1 MPDLPKIVDEKIVK
15 DSVSKIDEKK
25 ETFIQELSND
35 LEKIAKDYGP
45 FLMEELLQRLEKVVK
60 NFDEEFTT
68 LVKESFKKWKVK
80 DMQLREMMSHGI
92 IKKKTENKQDNEST
106 QSPNF
111 IKDVKFGPTHTK

>member
-1 MPDLPKIVDEKIVK
+1 MPDLPEIVEEKEIMTSSSKLDEEKNVFIEGLVKILDEIGK
-15 DSVSKIDEKK
+15 
-25 ETFIQELSND
+25 N
-35 LEKIAKDYGP
+35 YGP
-45 FLMEELLQRLEKVVK
+45 FLMKELLQRLEKVVK
-60 NFDEEFTT
+60 SFDEEFTT

-111 IKDVKFGPTHTK
+111 IKDVKFGSKHIK

>member
-60 NFDEEFTT
+60 NFNEEFTI
-68 LVKESFKKWKVK
+68 LVRESFEKWRIK
-80 DMQLREMMSHGI
+80 DSKLREMMTGD
-92 IKKKTENKQDNEST
+92 IKLELEKKEIS

-111 IKDVKFGPTHTK
+111 IKDIKFGPTRIK

>member
-1 MPDLPKIVDEKIVK
+1 MPDLPEIVEEKEIITSSSKLDEEKNAFIEGLVKILDEIGK
-15 DSVSKIDEKK
+15 
-25 ETFIQELSND
+25 N
-35 LEKIAKDYGP
+35 YGP
-45 FLMEELLQRLEKVVK
+45 FLMKELLQRLEKVVK
-60 NFDEEFTT
+60 SFDEEFTT

-111 IKDVKFGPTHTK
+111 IKDVKFGSKHIK

>member
-1 MPDLPKIVDEKIVK
+1 MPDLPEIVE
-15 DSVSKIDEKK
+15 EKK
-25 ETFIQELSND
+25 VMTYSSKLDEEKNAFIED
-35 LEKIAKDYGP
+35 LVNILDEIGKNYGP
-45 FLMEELLQRLEKVVK
+45 FLMKELLQRLEKVVK
-60 NFDEEFTT
+60 SFDEEFTT

-111 IKDVKFGPTHTK
+111 IKDVKFGSKHTK